1 MNRVIRKDDCEII
14 EVQNTLK
21 EKVVIS
27 GTGGVDRGA
36 IERAETA
43 LKHLSVQFDSWLEE
57 ETRRLVAARN
67 DVRENGLDEPNFGN
81 LFRAAHD
88 IKGQG
93 ETLGYPVA
101 TKIAASLCTL
111 LEAPE
116 DRSRI
121 PLALID
127 HHVDALWR
135 VMHDRIKETDDETV
149 RAVTEQLIDVVIEFA
164 EHEEQ
169 IKQANRDKD
178 A

>member
-1 MNRVIRKDDCEII
+1 MNRVIRKGDCEII

-21 EKVVIS
+21 EKVAIS
-27 GTGGVDRGA
+27 GAGGVDRSA

-43 LKHLSVQFDSWLEE
+43 VKHLSVQFDGWLEE
-57 ETRRLVAARN
+57 EAKRLVTARN
-67 DVRENGLDEPNFGN
+67 EVRENGRGEPYFGN

-116 DRSRI
+116 DRSRL

-149 RAVTEQLIDVVIEFA
+149 RAVTEQLIDVVIDFA

-169 IKQANRDKD
+169 IRQSNRDND
-178 A
+178 D

>member
-1 MNRVIRKDDCEII
+1 MNRVIRKEDCEII

-21 EKVVIS
+21 DKVVIS

-57 ETRRLVAARN
+57 ETKRLVAARN
-67 DVRENGLDEPNFGN
+67 AVREHGLDDPHFGN
-81 LFRAAHD
+81 LFRASHD

-101 TKIAASLCTL
+101 TRIAASLCTL

-116 DRSRI
+116 DRARI

-135 VMHDRIKETDDETV
+135 VMRDRIKETDDETV
-149 RAVTEQLIDVVIEFA
+149 QAVTEQLINVVIEFA
-164 EHEEQ
+164 ENEEKL
-169 IKQANRDKD
+169 KQAQGD
-178 A
+178 AGT

>member
-1 MNRVIRKDDCEII
+1 MNRVIRKDGCEII
-14 EVQNTLK
+14 EVENTLK
-21 EKVVIS
+21 DKVLVS
-27 GTGGVDRGA
+27 GSGGVDRTA

-43 LKHLSVQFDSWLEE
+43 LKHLSVQFDDWLAN
-57 ETRRLVAARN
+57 ETKRLVAAR
-67 DVRENGLDEPNFGN
+67 DAVRENGLVDPHFDR

-101 TKIAASLCTL
+101 TKISASLCTL
-111 LEAPE
+111 LEAPD

-135 VMHDRIKETDDETV
+135 VMHDQIKETDDETV
-149 RAVTEQLIDVVIEFA
+149 HAVTQRLVDVVIEFA

-169 IKQANRDKD
+169 IKQAKRDKD